1 MKSTN
6 NFYSGTSGSSE
17 IDIRNEFDNTLYG
30 AGPEIRKRQ
39 EGLLRKFRLDST
51 ENRIACACV
60 SPVTREPDRE
70 TRCPICL
77 GEGFLWDESHIE
89 FYFTKAVSGDA
100 AVYQDRL
107 KISGIMNTELGVFYI
122 SSRYDLTKNDKL
134 VLLSLDK
141 EGKPFQPL
149 SRFQLF
155 RIAELR
161 DLRLDSGR
169 LEFYKAFSYEDNNKF
184 I

>member
-6 NFYSGTSGSSE
+6 NFYIKSGTTE
-17 IDIRNEFDNTLYG
+17 IDLRKEFNNTIYG
-30 AGPEIRKRQ
+30 NNPEIAKGQ
-39 EGLLRKFRLDST
+39 PGLLRKFRLDS
-51 ENRIACACV
+51 NSNLISCSCV
-60 SPVTREPDRE
+60 SSVTKEPDRE

-77 GEGFLWDESHIE
+77 GEGNIWDEESIE
-89 FYFTKAVSGDA
+89 FYVGKSVAGDA
-100 AVYQDRL
+100 SVYQDRL
-107 KISGIMNTELGVFYI
+107 KIPGLMNTELVIFYI
-122 SSRYDLTKNDKL
+122 SSEYTLTKNDKL

-149 SRFQLF
+149 TRFQLF

-161 DLRLDSGR
+161 EMRLDNGR
-169 LEFYKAFSYEDNNKF
+169 LEFWKAYSYQDNNKF